1 MSLIDKLKG
10 SKFAKHVVSPLILA
24 ASLCGC
30 GSGNSSSS
38 SDYCTDGECVVTLYH
53 PELDELTFG
62 DEDRNRNGIS
72 DLGDWSNDIS
82 TGCVVIYTG
91 ECTKF
96 SPQGYAESSKI
107 WIGEIEKTRVDGIHN
122 EVLDYYYIGKIGRYL
137 NMSDTNMD
145 SLVFNALNY
154 ERD

>member
-1 MSLIDKLKG
+1 MDKLKG
-10 SKFAKHVVSPLILA
+10 SKFAKHVVSPLVLA

-62 DEDRNRNGIS
+62 DEDRNKNGIS
-72 DLGDWSNDIS
+72 DLGDWANDIS
-82 TGCVVIYTG
+82 VGCRLMMSTG
-91 ECTKF
+91 ECVKF
-96 SPQGYAESSKI
+96 NPSNYAESAKI
-107 WIGEIEKTRVDGIHN
+107 WTSEIERTRVDGIHN
-122 EVLDYYYIGKIGRYL
+122 EVSDYYYMGGMVYFL
-137 NMSDTNMD
+137 NIPDMNMD

>member
-62 DEDRNRNGIS
+62 DEDRN
-72 DLGDWSNDIS
+72 
-82 TGCVVIYTG
+82 
-91 ECTKF
+91 
-96 SPQGYAESSKI
+96 
-107 WIGEIEKTRVDGIHN
+107 
-122 EVLDYYYIGKIGRYL
+122 IGRMTYL
-137 NMSDTNMD
+137 QD
-145 SLVFNALNY
+145 V
-154 ERD
+154 

>member
-1 MSLIDKLKG
+1 MDKLKG

-53 PELDELTFG
+53 PELDELMFG
-62 DEDRNRNGIS
+62 DEDRNKNGIS
-72 DLGDWSNDIS
+72 DLGDWANDAT

-91 ECTKF
+91 ECIKVNPGDYTDSYK
-96 SPQGYAESSKI
+96 K
-107 WIGEIEKTRVDGIHN
+107 WISEIERVEADGIHN
-122 EVLDYYYIGKIGRYL
+122 EVLDYYYIGKIGHEL
-137 NMSDTNMD
+137 NIPDMNMD
-145 SLVFNALNY
+145 ALVSNALNY
-154 ERD
+154 KRD